1 MKCLK
6 MKMPCDSTCP
16 RRKSVITCKSVIY
29 TGVAVFNK
37 SSEQQNSN
45 KNVKRGAFSP
55 LFMSLQYKDSYFSR
69 IRRMWALLF
78 NLV

>member
-6 MKMPCDSTCP
+6 MQILCDSTFP
-16 RRKSVITCKSVIY
+16 RSTFVMTCKSVIY
-29 TGVAVFNK
+29 NVVWLFN
-37 SSEQQNSN
+37 SQSEQQNSN
-45 KNVKRGAFSP
+45 KNGKRGAFRP
-55 LFMSLQYKDSYFSR
+55 LFKPSEGKDSYFSR